1 MRANTLLLTTML
13 RSLGITPAVAVQ
25 TGRSSE
31 MMAGAVR
38 ASRDTTYTTQTSD
51 RLVELTLHPQW

>member
-1 MRANTLLLTTML
+1 ML